1 MLLLL
6 RWSTKLLLLLRKL
19 LWHELTLTAKL
30 RIHESR
36 RRLALQLWVTKAV
49 LWLLLLLLIVF
60 SSLLLT
66 LLLPS
71 SKLAHPW
78 MLGIPL
84 ASSLRWHEALWML
97 WKSLGI

>member
-1 MLLLL
+1 MLLW
-6 RWSTKLLLLLRKL
+6 WSTELLLLLRKL

-30 RIHESR
+30 RIHESW
-36 RRLALQLWVTKAV
+36 RRLALELWVTKA
-49 LWLLLLLLIVF
+49 LLMLIVL

-71 SKLAHPW
+71 SKLTHSW
-78 MLGIPL
+78 MLGIAL
-84 ASSLRWHEALWML
+84 ASSLRRHEALWML